1 MSYLIL
7 RMLHA
12 TAMSIWII
20 GMLVIAATLPTVQP
34 ANGPFLQA
42 ARPFLTGLHWWSR
55 YITTTAMALGW
66 VLGISA
72 MLMAHWFGAGWL
84 SVKLVAVVGLSGLFG
99 LQSATLRRLAR
110 GDIRPLPAVLR
121 YSGPIIFGT
130 VVLVLVM
137 VFAKPF

>member
-1 MSYLIL
+1 MFYLVL

-12 TAMSIWII
+12 TAMSVWII
-20 GMLVIAATLPTVQP
+20 GMLVVAVTLPTVQP
-34 ANGPFLQA
+34 ANGPFLHTS
-42 ARPFLTGLHWWSR
+42 RPFLTGLHWWTR

-66 VLGISA
+66 ALGISA

-110 GDIRPLPAVLR
+110 GEIRPLPAVLR
-121 YSGPIIFGT
+121 YSGPIIFGA
-130 VVLVLVM
+130 VALVLVM